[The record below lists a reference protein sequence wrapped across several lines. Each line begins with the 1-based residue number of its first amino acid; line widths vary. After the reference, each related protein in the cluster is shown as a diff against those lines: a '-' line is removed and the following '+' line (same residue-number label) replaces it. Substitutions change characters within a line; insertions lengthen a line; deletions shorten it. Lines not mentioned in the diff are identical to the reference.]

1 VGAEALVRWM
11 HPVRGLTAPLE
22 FIPIAEESGLIV
34 PITQWMLEQVCAQLA
49 AWRTEGLRELPVS
62 INLDAASLQ
71 SCDLVRSVAAALEA
85 NRLPPSA
92 IELEVTETSL
102 MQDLEQANRTLQ
114 ALRSLGVKL
123 SIDDFG
129 TGYSSL
135 TYLKRFPF
143 DVLKIDRSFVKDLP
157 GDPNNAALTSAIIAM
172 GHSLHLELVAE
183 GVETWEQV
191 DFLVA
196 QRCFIAQGFL
206 FAKPVPAAEFARL
219 VQSGSTAREPARSVA
234 SEMSF

>member
-1 VGAEALVRWM
+1 M
-11 HPVRGLTAPLE
+11 
-22 FIPIAEESGLIV
+22 